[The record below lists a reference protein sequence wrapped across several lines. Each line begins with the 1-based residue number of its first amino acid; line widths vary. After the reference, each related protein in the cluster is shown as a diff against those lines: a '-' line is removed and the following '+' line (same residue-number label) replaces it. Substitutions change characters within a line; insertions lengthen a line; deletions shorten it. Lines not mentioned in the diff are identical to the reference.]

1 MEITRAPK
9 TYIYFNREYDSPSG
23 SVHITNKGQRM
34 QPLQENEA
42 HIFQSK
48 TYGEKHATMDYK
60 RCNFYIQSRD
70 KDDKVIRIYDKD
82 AHMEL
87 NNREWVWKEP
97 KRGKA
102 GEWETG
108 WVLRKT
114 WGLRG
119 MRLQDLDS
127 WKDGWIRFVAVEAKD
142 HDDFVDER
150 WVKEMDKVNGDAE
163 KKMKVQTSV
172 EKTTRENKAETGE
185 RRLERD
191 SKNKER
197 RLRSKNMGGRMRS
210 NKEETG
216 KTEEKKKRG
225 KTEKT
230 KKREKTHKAGKAEKG
245 KTNVFK
251 GLTRAVGGHRSSR
264 QGA

>member
-1 MEITRAPK
+1 M
-9 TYIYFNREYDSPSG
+9 YFNREYDSRDG
-23 SVHITNKGQRM
+23 SVRITKTEQRM

-48 TYGEKHATMDYK
+48 KYGEKYTTMDYK

-108 WVLRKT
+108 WVVRKT

-127 WKDGWIRFVAVEAKD
+127 WKEGWIRFVAVEAKD

-150 WVKEMDKVNGDAE
+150 WVKEKDKVNSDAE
-163 KKMKVQTSV
+163 EKMKVQTSV
-172 EKTTRENKAETGE
+172 EKITRENEAETGE
-185 RRLERD
+185 RRLGRD
-191 SKNKER
+191 R
-197 RLRSKNMGGRMRS
+197 RNQEGRMRS
-210 NKEETG
+210 
-216 KTEEKKKRG
+216 KKRVKESKGEEREREKEKRERG
-225 KTEKT
+225 KSE
-230 KKREKTHKAGKAEKG
+230 KREKRENKG
-245 KTNVFK
+245 FK
-251 GLTRAVGGHRSSR
+251 GLTGVLGHRSGKHRASSGR
-264 QGA
+264 ATRERL